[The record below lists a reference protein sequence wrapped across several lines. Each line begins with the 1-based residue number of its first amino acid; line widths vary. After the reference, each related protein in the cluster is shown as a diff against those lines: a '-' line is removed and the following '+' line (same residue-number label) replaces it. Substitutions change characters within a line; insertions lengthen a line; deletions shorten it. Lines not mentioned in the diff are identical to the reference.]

1 MVRSGIR
8 ELFKALLWT
17 VCITERP
24 KNEHGREQLEH
35 NGTHGVVMTGFES
48 ALVDDALRG
57 ISALSSPL
65 QVRTVSDAKSRS
77 WEGPSL
83 FVCLPN
89 LAYPLFQRV
98 SRQHK
103 A

>member
-1 MVRSGIR
+1 MVRPGVMQP
-8 ELFKALLWT
+8 LKALLGT
-17 VCITERP
+17 VCITE
-24 KNEHGREQLEH
+24 KAENEHGREQLEY
-35 NGTHGVVMTGFES
+35 NSTHGVLMTEFES

-57 ISALSSPL
+57 ISALSTPL
-65 QVRTVSDAKSRS
+65 QVRTVSDTKSRL

-89 LAYPLFQRV
+89 LAYPPFQRV

>member
-24 KNEHGREQLEH
+24 KNEHGREQLEY

-65 QVRTVSDAKSRS
+65 QLRRVSDVKSRS